1 MSAVPL
7 SALATSVSWQS
18 DFMSIVPA
26 IEKSAKIRFRH
37 VPPGQRAEAIAESI
51 AAACVHYQRLA
62 AQGRL
67 HQAFVSS
74 LADHAARHAAQ
85 HRQVGGKQSCRD
97 VMSPLTHK
105 KHGVAVSSINQAT
118 DRWTPALLE
127 DRKFGPADTAA
138 IRIDFADW
146 LRSRTPRD
154 RKIVAA
160 MAGGDTTSLIA
171 GRFGVSSGRVSQ
183 LRRKFEQDWRAMQGE
198 AGFAARAA

>member
-7 SALATSVSWQS
+7 SDLATTGSWQN
-18 DFMSIVPA
+18 DFTAILPA
-26 IEKSAKIRFRH
+26 IEKHAKIRFRGIPAAH
-37 VPPGQRAEAIAESI
+37 RDDAVAESI

-85 HRQVGGKQSCRD
+85 HRQVGGKQNCRD
-97 VMSPLTHK
+97 VMSPLTQR
-105 KHGVAVSSINQAT
+105 KHGVAVCSISAPST
-118 DRWTPALLE
+118 VLIE

-138 IRIDFADW
+138 IRIDFEQW
-146 LRSRTPRD
+146 LKARTPRD
-154 RKIVAA
+154 RTIVAA
-160 MAGGDTTSLIA
+160 MAGGETTSMIA

-183 LRRKFEQDWRAMQGE
+183 LRRKFEQDWAQMQGE
-198 AGFAARAA
+198 PIPA

>member
-1 MSAVPL
+1 
-7 SALATSVSWQS
+7 LATSGSWQNN
-18 DFMSIVPA
+18 FTAILPA
-26 IEKSAKIRFRH
+26 IEKHAKIRFRGIPAAH
-37 VPPGQRAEAIAESI
+37 RADAVAESI

-85 HRQVGGKQSCRD
+85 HRQVGGKQSSRD
-97 VMSPLTHK
+97 VMSPLTHN
-105 KHGVAVSSINQAT
+105 KHGIDVSSINQAA

-138 IRIDFADW
+138 IRIDFDDW

-160 MAGGDTTSLIA
+160 MTSGETTRLAEHLSELLTLCPI
-171 GRFGVSSGRVSQ
+171 S
-183 LRRKFEQDWRAMQGE
+183 RRCDESVE
-198 AGFAARAA
+198 